1 MCLGPTIRTHSKE
14 ELVLQNLFTYI
25 YIPNTHIIY
34 FQNIMLMLPSAF
46 HSKCSSDCSNVYYSL
61 RKCLSKLVQRIA
73 IWSISLLS
81 ALSHICKHAHP
92 VFCVC
97 PNHSKEFRAASV
109 FNPPSK
115 ELWIS
120 CWVRKNACKDM
131 LHAPSHFLLCVILPA
146 WLLDANFPPICY
158 HCGDLRRRFWKSQN
172 SCFSLF
178 QNTRHIFWDEKPSWT
193 LSV

>member
-1 MCLGPTIRTHSKE
+1 MQAFFTGNDYRGYRGAFCVPWTYNTHTFKRRTSTSK
-14 ELVLQNLFTYI
+14 LIYIYI

-34 FQNIMLMLPSAF
+34 FQNIILMLPSAF
-46 HSKCSSDCSNVYYSL
+46 HSKCSSNCSNVYYSL

-97 PNHSKEFRAASV
+97 PNHSKEFRATSV

-115 ELWIS
+115 EL
-120 CWVRKNACKDM
+120 
-131 LHAPSHFLLCVILPA
+131 
-146 WLLDANFPPICY
+146 
-158 HCGDLRRRFWKSQN
+158 
-172 SCFSLF
+172 
-178 QNTRHIFWDEKPSWT
+178 
-193 LSV
+193 

>member
-97 PNHSKEFRAASV
+97 PNHSKEFRATSV
-109 FNPPSK
+109 FNPPLK
-115 ELWIS
+115 RI
-120 CWVRKNACKDM
+120 VNFM
-131 LHAPSHFLLCVILPA
+131 LGEKKRLQRYATCTFAFSPVC
-146 WLLDANFPPICY
+146 NFTCMTFRREFSLICY
-158 HCGDLRRRFWKSQN
+158 HCGDLRRRF
-172 SCFSLF
+172 
-178 QNTRHIFWDEKPSWT
+178 
-193 LSV
+193 